1 MDNMQ
6 IEILID
12 GEKKTFVAS
21 VVPMLARCKF
31 LEIQAAEEEYLEE
44 HARIPANK
52 QIEFENEM
60 INILVD
66 VVFKNQFTAEQLLN
80 GVSDEYFDKKL
91 AEAIFGKVDSGNE
104 RKK

>member
-1 MDNMQ
+1 LQ

-12 GEKKTFVAS
+12 GKKKTFVAS
-21 VVPMLARCKF
+21 VVPMLARRKF

-91 AEAIFGKVDSGNE
+91 AEAIFGKVEGDTGNDRE
-104 RKK
+104 K